1 MKTIKGEKKTGR
13 EQRWRRKNIGEVEKG
28 AFFKW

>member
-1 MKTIKGEKKTGR
+1 MKTINGEKKTGR
-13 EQRWRRKNIGEVEKG
+13 EQRWRRKNIGGEKG